1 MKTWF
6 TLLFFATLSQ
16 LSARESDSLKGPI
29 AGRDSTYI
37 RSCELPWSFRIYSVN
52 KISEM
57 ILRTPSDSLPAATY
71 NPRSKIA
78 LGIGVFY
85 RSVGIWTGLRID
97 QFDKNSKTIAYD
109 LQLNQYAKRF
119 TNDLYLQYYEG
130 VYLENAYDYRF
141 SSPIPPG
148 AEFRGDIRTFSTGMN
163 TNYYSNWKHF
173 STRAPFIQSE
183 LQLKNAGSA
192 ILGGSLNNFS
202 FNADSSVIPNAKY
215 LQPSQ
220 AIQSGSFFTI
230 AGNVGYAYTFV
241 WSKYGYINLNGIAGP
256 GLTRWEYLVE
266 NASGFK
272 GVRPMLRLGGRISAG
287 YNWDRFFTGM
297 SAVID
302 QFNIFYNKNTVNY
315 VFGNVRVFVGYRPD
329 FNRGRSNR

>member
-1 MKTWF
+1 MKTWM
-6 TLLFFATLSQ
+6 TLVFLATISQ
-16 LSARESDSLKGPI
+16 LTARGIDFPKGPI
-29 AGRDSTYI
+29 SGRDSTCI
-37 RSCELPWSFRIYSVN
+37 RTCDLPWSFRLYTVN

-57 ILRTPSDSLPAATY
+57 VLRTPNDSLPAATY

-78 LGIGVFY
+78 IGVGVFY
-85 RSVGIWTGLRID
+85 RSVGIWTGLRVD
-97 QFDKNSKTIAYD
+97 VFDKNKKTIAYD

-119 TNDLYLQYYEG
+119 ANDLYLQYYEG
-130 VYLENAYDYRF
+130 VYLNNAYDYRF
-141 SSPIPPG
+141 TTPVPRE
-148 AEFRGDIRTFSTGMN
+148 AEFRGDIKTLSLGISS
-163 TNYYSNWKHF
+163 NYYVNWEHF

-202 FNADSSVIPNAKY
+202 FNADSSVFPNAKA

-220 AIQSGSFFTI
+220 AIRSGSFSTV
-230 AGNVGYAYTFV
+230 AGNIGYAYTFV
-241 WSKYGYINLNGIAGP
+241 LNKYGYINLNAIAGP
-256 GLTRWEYLVE
+256 GLTRWEYLIE
-266 NASGFK
+266 DASGFK
-272 GVRPMLRLGGRISAG
+272 GVRPMLRVGGRISAG

-302 QFNIFYNKNTVNY
+302 QFNIFYNRNTVNY
-315 VFGNVRVFVGYRPD
+315 VFGNVRLFVGYRPD